1 MKLRKLIALAVG
13 TLSMVCAGASGQT
26 STWIIDPSHSSVAF
40 TIRHLAVSNV
50 HGTITGVKGTVL
62 LDEKDVTKSSVTATM
77 DSATV
82 NTGSDRRD
90 KDLKSS
96 DFFDVEKKPTIAFK
110 STAVTK
116 NGGKLQLVGDLTL
129 NGVTKPITMDLDS
142 PTPPVTQKNGKVM
155 SGFSATGMM
164 KRADY
169 NFGSKYTAPLLGDD
183 VKLTID
189 VEITKQ

>member
-1 MKLRKLIALAVG
+1 MKLRKFVALAVV
-13 TLSMVCAGASGQT
+13 TLSMVCARASAQT
-26 STWIIDPSHSSVAF
+26 STWIIDPGHSSVAF

-90 KDLKSS
+90 KDLRSP
-96 DFFDVEKKPTIAFK
+96 DFFNVEKSPTIAFK

-116 NGGKLQLVGDLTL
+116 NGGKLQLIGDLTL

-155 SGFSATGMM
+155 SGFSATGMV

-189 VEITKQ
+189 VEISKQ

>member
-96 DFFDVEKKPTIAFK
+96 DFFDVEKKPTITFK

>member
-1 MKLRKLIALAVG
+1 MKLRKFVALAVG
-13 TLSMVCAGASGQT
+13 TLSMVCAGASAQT
-26 STWIIDPSHSSVAF
+26 STWIIDPGHSSVAF

-90 KDLKSS
+90 KDLKSP
-96 DFFDVEKKPTIAFK
+96 DFFNVEKNPTIAFK

-116 NGGKLQLVGDLTL
+116 NGGKLQLIGDLTL

-155 SGFSATGMM
+155 SGFSATGMV

-189 VEITKQ
+189 VEISKQ

>member
-1 MKLRKLIALAVG
+1 MKLRKFVALAVV
-13 TLSMVCAGASGQT
+13 TLSMVCAGSSAQT
-26 STWIIDPSHSSVAF
+26 STWIIDPGHSSVAF

-90 KDLKSS
+90 KDLRSP
-96 DFFDVEKKPTIAFK
+96 DFFNVEKSPTIAFK

-116 NGGKLQLVGDLTL
+116 NGGKLQLIGDLTL

-155 SGFSATGMM
+155 SGFSATGMV

-169 NFGSKYTAPLLGDD
+169 SFGSKYTAPLLGDD

-189 VEITKQ
+189 VEISKQ

>member
-1 MKLRKLIALAVG
+1 MKLRKFVALAVV
-13 TLSMVCAGASGQT
+13 TLSMVCARASAQT
-26 STWIIDPSHSSVAF
+26 STWIIDPGHSSVAF

-90 KDLKSS
+90 KDLRSP
-96 DFFDVEKKPTIAFK
+96 DFFNVEKSPTIAFK

-116 NGGKLQLVGDLTL
+116 NGGKLQLIGDLTL

-155 SGFSATGMM
+155 SGFSATGMV

-169 NFGSKYTAPLLGDD
+169 SFGSKYTAPLLGDD

-189 VEITKQ
+189 VEISKQ

>member
-1 MKLRKLIALAVG
+1 MKLRKFVALAVV
-13 TLSMVCAGASGQT
+13 TLSMVCAGSSAQT
-26 STWIIDPSHSSVAF
+26 STWIIDPGHSSVAF

-90 KDLKSS
+90 KDLRSP
-96 DFFDVEKKPTIAFK
+96 DFFNVEKSPTIAFK

-116 NGGKLQLVGDLTL
+116 NGGKLQLIGDLTL

-155 SGFSATGMM
+155 SGFSATGMV

-189 VEITKQ
+189 VEISKQ

>member
-1 MKLRKLIALAVG
+1 MKLRKFVALAVV
-13 TLSMVCAGASGQT
+13 TLSMVCAGASAQT
-26 STWIIDPSHSSVAF
+26 STWIIDPGHSSVAF

-77 DSATV
+77 ESATV

-90 KDLKSS
+90 KDLRSP
-96 DFFDVEKKPTIAFK
+96 DFFNVEKSPTIAFK
-110 STAVTK
+110 STAVTR
-116 NGGKLQLVGDLTL
+116 NGGKLQLIGDLTL

-155 SGFSATGMM
+155 SGFSATGMV

-189 VEITKQ
+189 VEISKQ